1 MKFRDRFDKKY
12 LKLMAYVILTVGMS
26 YALILVMGQ
35 YQSISRMILHGL
47 SWVGAIVKP
56 VIIGGIIAY
65 ILHPLVRLVERLI
78 VKLASGSK
86 LGNKNSVRLH
96 ALSVV

>member
-56 VIIGGIIAY
+56 VINRRNNCLYIASACETCGT
-65 ILHPLVRLVERLI
+65 PDSKACVRI
-78 VKLASGSK
+78 QAWQ
-86 LGNKNSVRLH
+86 
-96 ALSVV
+96 